1 MQKPARG
8 TSSGD
13 GSVNAEEHPAIQTY
27 RVRLSAEHDLLR
39 RCWGLVHR
47 LRRFPTPVAGMA
59 SHRLFDDW
67 AGSTLG
73 GSGELLG
80 EQEI

>member
-1 MQKPARG
+1 MQRPARG

-13 GSVNAEEHPAIQTY
+13 GNVNAEEYPAIQTY

-39 RCWGLVHR
+39 RCWGLIHR

-59 SHRLFDDW
+59 SRRLFDDR
-67 AGSTLG
+67 AGFALG
-73 GSGELLG
+73 SRGELLG